1 MAAAD
6 RLTVVFKVGIG
17 VFHCGNNNQNIFA
30 REMRNQGHSITHGM
44 SGHEEDT
51 FIRYLEYIRFDVL
64 VNFFV
69 CLFLKIF
76 QLPPV
81 SVDLRVSRTSAI

>member
-1 MAAAD
+1 MPLW
-6 RLTVVFKVGIG
+6 RRQIGLSTVVFKVGIG

-51 FIRYLEYIRFDVL
+51 LQGI
-64 VNFFV
+64 
-69 CLFLKIF
+69 
-76 QLPPV
+76 
-81 SVDLRVSRTSAI
+81 

>member
-51 FIRYLEYIRFDVL
+51 LQGI
-64 VNFFV
+64 
-69 CLFLKIF
+69 
-76 QLPPV
+76 
-81 SVDLRVSRTSAI
+81 

>member
-1 MAAAD
+1 MAAAAD

-51 FIRYLEYIRFDVL
+51 NIRYLEYIRFAVL
-64 VNFFV
+64 VDLFV
-69 CLFLKIF
+69 CLVQFWKVVNLPLKESF
-76 QLPPV
+76 ELN
-81 SVDLRVSRTSAI
+81 